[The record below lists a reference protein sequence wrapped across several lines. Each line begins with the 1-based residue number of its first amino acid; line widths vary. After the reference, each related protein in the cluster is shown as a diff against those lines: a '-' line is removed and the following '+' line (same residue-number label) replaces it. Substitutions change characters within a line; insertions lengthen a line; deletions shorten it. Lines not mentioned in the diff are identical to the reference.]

1 MGDALPTLRN
11 SVTRRRRSMGD
22 PYQEVISLVER
33 SHRQFLE
40 VVKLEL
46 EAVGIYDI
54 NNVQAVMLF
63 NIGDAEMTVGEL
75 TLRGCYLGSNVSYN
89 VKKMVENEYLAHE
102 RSVHDRRSIHVRL
115 TEKGVKLR
123 DSLTAMHRRHSEL
136 LSQTAL
142 GRFSGHRRH
151 ASSARAL
158 LDPRRRLGAATAAAG
173 NGLFFPAWAA
183 LRLIHDLQTGWL
195 WARDRAHVSPRREK
209 VTRGR
214 VRFRTGRNIF
224 THM

>member
-1 MGDALPTLRN
+1 
-11 SVTRRRRSMGD
+11 MGD
-22 PYQEVISLVER
+22 PYLEVISLVER

-46 EAVGIYDI
+46 EAVGIRDI
-54 NNVQAVMLF
+54 NNVQAMMLF

-75 TLRGCYLGSNVSYN
+75 TLRGCYLGSSVSYN

-136 LSQTAL
+136 LPGAAIAADDLQ
-142 GRFSGHRRH
+142 G
-151 ASSARAL
+151 SAVTL
-158 LDPRRRLGAATAAAG
+158 RRLERFWIRAADLVQRPPQFAA
-173 NGLFFPAWAA
+173 
-183 LRLIHDLQTGWL
+183 
-195 WARDRAHVSPRREK
+195 
-209 VTRGR
+209 
-214 VRFRTGRNIF
+214 
-224 THM
+224 